1 MINDEEE
8 LVPTL
13 PASTNLLVPLPRPRN
28 AIIWIEKQNVLIL
41 SIKGTII
48 QILAFWF
55 YRKNPRNW
63 NRTLISD
70 KVISNSFE
78 ITKKFEYKD
87 DSTVL
92 SSPPESTVF
101 SSSYRRF
108 QVKRYKGGSRL
119 IHNNYCLNN
128 MILRQCFYSYCG
140 SCLARWTT
148 TRRLIPKDW
157 QYQGVWSQIRVIPG
171 SRIPRGGLH

>member
-1 MINDEEE
+1 MMNDEEE
-8 LVPTL
+8 LVQTS

-48 QILAFWF
+48 QIFVFWF
-55 YRKNPRNW
+55 YRKNW

-78 ITKKFEYKD
+78 ITKMFEYKD

-101 SSSYRRF
+101 SSS
-108 QVKRYKGGSRL
+108 
-119 IHNNYCLNN
+119 
-128 MILRQCFYSYCG
+128 
-140 SCLARWTT
+140 
-148 TRRLIPKDW
+148 
-157 QYQGVWSQIRVIPG
+157 
-171 SRIPRGGLH
+171 